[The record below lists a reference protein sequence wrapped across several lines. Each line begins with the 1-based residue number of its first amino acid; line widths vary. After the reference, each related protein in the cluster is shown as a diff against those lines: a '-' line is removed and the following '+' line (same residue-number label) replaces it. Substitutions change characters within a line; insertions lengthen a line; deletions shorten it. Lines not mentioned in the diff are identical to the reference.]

1 MSSTAILDVED
12 VHLSFEGLRAVSG
25 ASFEVKTGSICAL
38 IGPNGAGKTTL
49 FNVISGFYRADR
61 GRIALDGVS
70 ILGRPPHAVANA
82 ARPHLPTHEGL
93 RRDERPRQPVAWR
106 PRPAG

>member
-1 MSSTAILDVED
+1 MSSAAILEVED

-25 ASFEVKTGSICAL
+25 ASFEVQTGSICAL

-61 GRIALDGVS
+61 GRIALDGRS
-70 ILGRPPHAVANA
+70 DPRPAAPCDRE
-82 ARPHLPTHEGL
+82 ARPGPNLPAHQGV
-93 RRDERPRQPVAWR
+93 RRNERARQPFAWR
-106 PRPAG
+106 P